1 MIRALLDDGL
11 SVLSDLLQSGAGS
24 CHPETEARLE
34 RISQDWD
41 DAGLHTG
48 AKLLTQLSQ
57 ALAQRRHGGDA
68 GSLALMGHASA
79 AARYIRFCQQKYGL
93 DAAGERLCQSAEEYD
108 EEQEDFDHE
117 TDS

>member
-1 MIRALLDDGL
+1 MKALLDDGL

-34 RISQDWD
+34 RLAQDWE

-57 ALAQRRHGGDA
+57 ALAQRRHGGA
-68 GSLALMGHASA
+68 TGPLELMEFTSA

-93 DAAGERLCQSAEEYD
+93 DAAGERLMQA

>member
-24 CHPETEARLE
+24 CHPETEARLN
-34 RISQDWD
+34 RLSQDWE

-48 AKLLTQLSQ
+48 AKLLSQLAQ
-57 ALAQRRHGGDA
+57 ALEQRRHGGGAD
-68 GSLALMGHASA
+68 SLKLMEHTAA

-93 DAAGERLCQSAEEYD
+93 DAAGERLCQTSEED